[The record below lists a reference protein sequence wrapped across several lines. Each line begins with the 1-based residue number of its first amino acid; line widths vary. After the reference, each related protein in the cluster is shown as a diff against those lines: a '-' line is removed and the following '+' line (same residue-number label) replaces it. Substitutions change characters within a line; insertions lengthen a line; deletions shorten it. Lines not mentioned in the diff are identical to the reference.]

1 MINLKTKTFKE
12 KLTKAIGEQKGVIA
26 IYQIGSSLYL
36 DNFHDIDLAIIS
48 ENNTPIYI
56 QPFEHNKHRVN
67 CRVVSRE
74 LLESGRD
81 LFVAELYDIK
91 CIYGDDVIKRF
102 DFLEHEDIWAEKKA
116 KFERII
122 KFEPKRN
129 WNYLIFKFK
138 TENKTHELSEEQIEQ
153 IRKAHDGE

>member
-12 KLTKAIGEQKGVIA
+12 KLVNAIGEQKGVIA
-26 IYQIGSSLYL
+26 IYQIGSSLYF
-36 DNFHDIDLAIIS
+36 DTCHDIDLAIIS

-56 QPFEHNKHRVN
+56 QPFEHNKRKVN
-67 CRVVSRE
+67 ARVVSRE
-74 LLESGRD
+74 LLETGKD
-81 LFVAELYDIK
+81 LFVAELHDIK
-91 CIYGDDVIKRF
+91 CIYGVDVIKPY

-129 WNYLIFKFK
+129 WNYQLFLLKIAKK
-138 TENKTHELSEEQIEQ
+138 SHELSEEDLAKI
-153 IRKAHDGE
+153 GEACL